1 VLARTTRSGS
11 TTLFIGPSSSSKPAQ
26 EHRHA
31 QRPDLE
37 KFLADGGQGWG
48 VVRRLRYVIK
58 ADDADISRNLQT
70 RFVQDTH
77 HPSAIWSL
85 ATNTVVT
92 SAPEPIRLPGG
103 RIMAVLVRRTII
115 DDIGQAEAVR
125 RRFEAAVSSL
135 VDFLIVNWRR
145 EEYWQ
150 LTYCDTLANLLLLA
164 SSGEALPDLR

>member
-1 VLARTTRSGS
+1 
-11 TTLFIGPSSSSKPAQ
+11 
-26 EHRHA
+26 
-31 QRPDLE
+31 
-37 KFLADGGQGWG
+37 
-48 VVRRLRYVIK
+48 
-58 ADDADISRNLQT
+58 
-70 RFVQDTH
+70 
-77 HPSAIWSL
+77 
-85 ATNTVVT
+85 
-92 SAPEPIRLPGG
+92 
-103 RIMAVLVRRTII
+103 MAVLVRRTII